1 MIPRAYAD
9 PLPPFSAGTRAEA
22 SPADARPAL
31 IVAVAAG
38 DVDRFP
44 TSPFVR
50 YAARN
55 TTDALRLVERW
66 QPRAVAID
74 WDLPDFDGA
83 SICAAARRVPG
94 AGILVVTSTPE
105 SAPAVLKAG
114 CHAVL
119 LKPFAPN
126 LLVAR
131 LGRLL
136 RELPSPAIASRL
148 ADKLG
153 QFGTNRTW
161 PDVACPKCAR
171 EGAVSFEHSSHRR
184 AWYACLACEA
194 VWLGRRQE

>member
-1 MIPRAYAD
+1 MLPRAYAD
-9 PLPPFSAGTRAEA
+9 PLPPFSAGKRAEPSA
-22 SPADARPAL
+22 ADARPAL
-31 IVAVAAG
+31 IVAVAPS
-38 DVDRFP
+38 DVERFP

-55 TTDALRLVERW
+55 TADALRLVERW
-66 QPRAVAID
+66 QPRAVAVD
-74 WDLPDFDGA
+74 WDLQDFDGVA
-83 SICAAARRVPG
+83 VCGAARRVPG
-94 AGILVVTSTPE
+94 AGILVVTASPE
-105 SAPAVLKAG
+105 RAPAALKAG

-161 PDVACPKCAR
+161 PDVPCPQCR
-171 EGAVSFEHSSHRR
+171 QEGAVSFEHSSHRR
-184 AWYACLACEA
+184 AWFACLACDS